1 MVTLLPDV
9 VPRINRLTWLGWATV
24 ALGLLAILAP
34 LLAGKATVILVAL
47 LLLLAGLAQLY
58 DALRSGLN
66 TNSRVLTLVLGL
78 GAACGDDK
86 PKESA
91 STSTS
96 ATATTAASAGN
107 LTVLAAASLSE
118 SFKELGAAF
127 EAKHPGSKVTFSFDA
142 SSALATQANNGA
154 PADVFA
160 SADQANMK
168 KVTDTGN
175 ATGPKVFTHNKLAI
189 IVAKGN
195 PKKVKSLADFAKISF
210 VLCAPEV
217 PCGKYGLEALSKAKV
232 TAKPKSLETNV
243 KGVVTKV
250 TSGEADAGIG
260 YVTDAKAAAANAE
273 GIDIPDAQNVIAE
286 YPMAVLKQSANSN
299 LAYAWLDFVL
309 SPDAQAVLAKF
320 GFAPA

>member
-1 MVTLLPDV
+1 MIARRRRSSLGLALALTL
-9 VPRINRLTWLGWATV
+9 
-24 ALGLLAILAP
+24 ALGF
-34 LLAGKATVILVAL
+34 GV
-47 LLLLAGLAQLY
+47 
-58 DALRSGLN
+58 
-66 TNSRVLTLVLGL
+66 
-78 GAACGDDK
+78 ACGDDK

-91 STSTS
+91 ASSSSS
-96 ATATTAASAGN
+96 ATAAATAGN

-118 SFKELGAAF
+118 AFKELGTAF
-127 EAKHPGSKVTFSFDA
+127 EGKHPGSKVIFSFDA
-142 SSALATQANNGA
+142 SSALAAQANNGA

-168 KVTDTGN
+168 KVTDAGN
-175 ATGPKVFTHNKLAI
+175 ATGPRVFAHNKLAI

-195 PKKVKSLADFAKISF
+195 PKKVKGLADFAKVSF

-217 PCGKYGLEALSKAKV
+217 PCGKYGTEALSKAGVK
-232 TAKPKSLETNV
+232 AQPKSLETNV

-260 YVTDAKAAAANAE
+260 YVTDAKAAAASAE

-299 LAYAWLDFVL
+299 LAYAWLDFIL
-309 SPDAQAVLAKF
+309 GPESQAVLAKY
-320 GFAPA
+320 GFAAP